1 MAAIQTS
8 NNLANTLDNL
18 HQQVSRIKIRKIPR
32 FLDAGLEL
40 EEYKEMIEKLLV
52 FKEQYEENSYL

>member
-8 NNLANTLDNL
+8 NDLANTLENL
-18 HQQVSRIKIRKIPR
+18 SQQVSRVKIRRIPR

-40 EEYKEMIEKLLV
+40 EEYKETVEKLLV
-52 FKEQYEENSYL
+52 FKEQYEENLYL